1 MDRFINNWMKWW
13 NRLPSLSFL
22 REEYKRRAKRI
33 NRYLLLLLTVAIV
46 SACISSTTNQ
56 NQQRNSQT
64 ASTDCRLV
72 SHDMGETEFCGQP
85 LKVAVLFSPMLD
97 RILALGVQ
105 PAAYAEDDV
114 NLNIQAYDNPTK
126 QIPYLGQWVTTQP
139 ISLGT
144 SVAPSLERLTLLK
157 PDLILGNY
165 SLNSDKYSSLAQI
178 APTLL
183 FNEYENPNDFWQT
196 TIPEIAKALGRED
209 RVKELLVEHEQRIA
223 QARVALQPVLQSHP
237 RVFVVSS
244 GASATGF
251 ALRPQSSTV
260 RLLKEIGF
268 EIVRPENVQENLGKI
283 EISAEILSEVETDL
297 MIVLSYWDDYSKRLE
312 DGIRAEDAIPEKWA
326 QVPLLN
332 SLPVFQQSR
341 VFFVDFYL
349 WSGSIT
355 GPLSDKLILEALP
368 NLLLDS
374 MKEET

>member
-1 MDRFINNWMKWW
+1 
-13 NRLPSLSFL
+13 
-22 REEYKRRAKRI
+22 
-33 NRYLLLLLTVAIV
+33 
-46 SACISSTTNQ
+46 
-56 NQQRNSQT
+56 
-64 ASTDCRLV
+64 
-72 SHDMGETEFCGQP
+72 MGETEICGQP
-85 LKVAVLFSPMLD
+85 QKIAVLTPPLLD

-114 NLNIQAYDNPTK
+114 NLNIQTYDNPTK

-139 ISLGT
+139 ISLGS
-144 SVAPSLERLTLLK
+144 SVAPSLERLTWLK

-165 SLNSDKYSSLAQI
+165 DLNNHTYSFLTQI

-183 FNEYENPNDFWQT
+183 FNEDENPNDFWQT

-209 RVKELLVEHEQRIA
+209 RVKELLAEHEQQIA
-223 QARVALQPVLQSHP
+223 QARVALQPVLQAYP
-237 RVFVVSS
+237 RVFIVSS
-244 GASATGF
+244 GASANGF

-268 EIVRPENVQENLGKI
+268 EIVRPENVQGNLGKI
-283 EISAEILSEVETDL
+283 NIPEEILPEVETDL
-297 MIVLSYWDDYSKRLE
+297 MIVLSYWDDYSKRFE
-312 DGIRAEDAIPEKWA
+312 DGIRVEDAMPEKWA

-332 SLPVFQQSR
+332 SLPVFQQGR

-355 GPLSDKLILEALP
+355 GSLSDKLILEALS

-374 MKEET
+374 VKEKNEAV